1 MMNERAVHVAVRG
14 RTPRARPPP
23 SFHLSDSIGL
33 SLVRVNRVGR
43 RHGAVCQTQLRHGCF
58 FNFEAFP
65 LFYLS
70 LAHLALPSRM
80 LQRETND
87 SAEVGAT
94 SSVVVSLPHR
104 PSLRR
109 SSLNF
114 PRVRLV
120 RAMPRL
126 HNLRQIDRSGAAK
139 GAALSA
145 RKNGAAS
152 EGGGPTEVC

>member
-1 MMNERAVHVAVRG
+1 MVNERAVHVAGSG
-14 RTPRARPPP
+14 RTPRARSPP
-23 SFHLSDSIGL
+23 SFHLSDSIGS

-43 RHGAVCQTQLRHGCF
+43 RHGAVCQTQVRHGCF

-70 LAHLALPSRM
+70 RILPSRPACC
-80 LQRETND
+80 RETND

-94 SSVVVSLPHR
+94 SSVVASLPHR

-126 HNLRQIDRSGAAK
+126 HNLGQIDRSGAAK